1 MNCVAAFQRMIE
13 AGNRASVARGS
24 INGGA
29 AGLFELKDTIGVV
42 GVVMG
47 DQDVS
52 QRPAALVQDLP
63 DGGSVGRIDGGGLAG
78 VTVVEQHAIIVGKDR
93 ELMNL

>member
-1 MNCVAAFQRMIE
+1 MIE
-13 AGNRASVARGS
+13 AGDRASVARWS

-29 AGLFELKDTIGVV
+29 VGLFELKDSIGVV

-47 DQDVS
+47 NQDVS
-52 QRPAALVQDLP
+52 QHPAALVQDPP

-78 VTVVEQHAIIVGKDR
+78 VTVMEQHAIIVGQNR